1 MKIICF
7 SDLHLEFEE
16 PFTPPAEDIADV
28 MILAGDIITFSDFT
42 PFEQIVQAW
51 RKPILFIT
59 GNHEFYTRRP
69 MQEGIDAFKRWAED
83 YPQFTFLEDEA
94 ITIDG
99 VHFFGGTMWTD
110 FDGASIF
117 AMRTA

>member
-42 PFEQIVQAW
+42 PFEQIVKAW

-59 GNHEFYTRRP
+59 GNHEFYPLRT
-69 MQEGIDAFKRWAED
+69 GAFECKGYDDQGMVIE
-83 YPQFTFLEDEA
+83 
-94 ITIDG
+94 
-99 VHFFGGTMWTD
+99 V
-110 FDGASIF
+110 
-117 AMRTA
+117 